1 MEDRCVAVFGI
12 GKDLAD
18 GLPGADLISCL
29 YIHLAQVAINSQVVT
44 MPDMTELL

>member
-18 GLPGADLISCL
+18 GLPGADLIAGFH
-29 YIHLAQVAINSQVVT
+29 IHLTQVAIEL
-44 MPDMTELL
+44 PCRIMTELL